1 MWVRG
6 CHVIEEEPIF
16 LFVPHLLMGIFFF
29 FEHFNLFPCWIHFSR
44 SAFLNTVPPCSVLC
58 HCLLWRSESYM
69 QAACLSWTDQSVCSK
84 LHSTAAL
91 AYLTLKQSLCLL
103 PKQKAAKSPSVF
115 FQCCK
120 GIPMH
125 VSNFCLEYIFPPL
138 SCCCKSLV
146 CFGMCHF
153 LFFLRGQRCWV
164 REGQL
169 TQLWDFISGKFQDR
183 SPASSVRVHLS
194 SRRQP
199 LLLQLSGNTQSS
211 FIFPPLALPVRATQQ
226 PRCFSY
232 CYSTEGFFYPLDLS
246 QRLWRY
252 RDVEYIPRRSDDSKT
267 QDGNTG
273 CKPWED
279 SCLFP
284 SAHSLSLG
292 GQLHAE

>member
-1 MWVRG
+1 
-6 CHVIEEEPIF
+6 
-16 LFVPHLLMGIFFF
+16 
-29 FEHFNLFPCWIHFSR
+29 
-44 SAFLNTVPPCSVLC
+44 
-58 HCLLWRSESYM
+58 
-69 QAACLSWTDQSVCSK
+69 
-84 LHSTAAL
+84 
-91 AYLTLKQSLCLL
+91 
-103 PKQKAAKSPSVF
+103 
-115 FQCCK
+115 
-120 GIPMH
+120 
-125 VSNFCLEYIFPPL
+125 
-138 SCCCKSLV
+138 
-146 CFGMCHF
+146 MCHF
-153 LFFLRGQRCWV
+153 LFFFLRGQRCWV

-211 FIFPPLALPVRATQQ
+211 FIFSPLVLPVRATQQ

-267 QDGNTG
+267 QDGNAG
-273 CKPWED
+273 CKPQED
-279 SCLFP
+279 SCLLP

-292 GQLHAE
+292 GQLHAEYGNRVRLWKNTQTHTQCLSLYSNLSCASWETYLRRKASSVRTLKPVLSSYDQNFSGHVSDHAFTLI

>member
-1 MWVRG
+1 
-6 CHVIEEEPIF
+6 
-16 LFVPHLLMGIFFF
+16 
-29 FEHFNLFPCWIHFSR
+29 
-44 SAFLNTVPPCSVLC
+44 
-58 HCLLWRSESYM
+58 M

-115 FQCCK
+115 FQRCK

-194 SRRQP
+194 RRRQP
-199 LLLQLSGNTQSS
+199 LLLQLSGEHTELIYFPSTGASCTCYAATQMLFLLLLNWGVFLPPR
-211 FIFPPLALPVRATQQ
+211 FITAALALQGCGIYT
-226 PRCFSY
+226 
-232 CYSTEGFFYPLDLS
+232 
-246 QRLWRY
+246 
-252 RDVEYIPRRSDDSKT
+252 SKV
-267 QDGNTG
+267 
-273 CKPWED
+273 WW
-279 SCLFP
+279 L
-284 SAHSLSLG
+284 
-292 GQLHAE
+292 

>member
-1 MWVRG
+1 M
-6 CHVIEEEPIF
+6 F
-16 LFVPHLLMGIFFF
+16 
-29 FEHFNLFPCWIHFSR
+29 
-44 SAFLNTVPPCSVLC
+44 
-58 HCLLWRSESYM
+58 
-69 QAACLSWTDQSVCSK
+69 
-84 LHSTAAL
+84 
-91 AYLTLKQSLCLL
+91 
-103 PKQKAAKSPSVF
+103 
-115 FQCCK
+115 
-120 GIPMH
+120 
-125 VSNFCLEYIFPPL
+125 FPPL

-153 LFFLRGQRCWV
+153 LFFLRDQWCWV

-169 TQLWDFISGKFQDR
+169 TQLWDFISGKFQDH

-211 FIFPPLALPVRATQQ
+211 FIFAPLALPVRATQQ

-267 QDGNTG
+267 QDGMLAANPERTVASSPQPTLYHSVGSSMQNRETG
-273 CKPWED
+273 WGSERTHKHTHSAFPCILISAVPHERLAWDGRQVQSEPWHQFCRLMIRI
-279 SCLFP
+279 SVVMCLIMPLP
-284 SAHSLSLG
+284 SYNVFAMFDHEL
-292 GQLHAE
+292 

>member
-1 MWVRG
+1 
-6 CHVIEEEPIF
+6 
-16 LFVPHLLMGIFFF
+16 
-29 FEHFNLFPCWIHFSR
+29 
-44 SAFLNTVPPCSVLC
+44 
-58 HCLLWRSESYM
+58 M

-115 FQCCK
+115 FQRCK

-125 VSNFCLEYIFPPL
+125 VSNFCLEYVFSPL

-146 CFGMCHF
+146 CFGMCHL
-153 LFFLRGQRCWV
+153 LFFFTGSPVLSERRSTHPALG
-164 REGQL
+164 
-169 TQLWDFISGKFQDR
+169 FHFGKFQDL

-194 SRRQP
+194 SRQQP

-232 CYSTEGFFYPLDLS
+232 CYSTEGFFLP
-246 QRLWRY
+246 
-252 RDVEYIPRRSDDSKT
+252 PRFITAALALQGCGIHISKV
-267 QDGNTG
+267 G
-273 CKPWED
+273 
-279 SCLFP
+279 
-284 SAHSLSLG
+284 
-292 GQLHAE
+292 